1 MPVHSNGSVMLDY
14 TEDGTGETVVLI
26 HSSVSGNRQWRA
38 LVDALKERF
47 RVLAINLFGYGETT
61 PWPDARLQTLSDQA
75 ALVLSLCEGTQS
87 PIHIVGHSFGGSV
100 ALKAAS
106 MLGPR
111 VGRLV
116 LLEPNPF
123 YLLKQ
128 NGRTEAYEE
137 SRALRDY
144 VKKFGVI
151 GGWTKVAERFADY
164 WLGDGS
170 WASMPEKRRQAFAA
184 SVPPNFHEWDAV
196 MNEETTI
203 SAWKALEPKTLV
215 VSALGT
221 RRPIREIVD
230 LLAEACPHWSYAQIA
245 EGGHM
250 APLTRPELI
259 NPIVK
264 QFLEAPA

>member
-1 MPVHSNGSVMLDY
+1 MPVCSNGSITVDY

-61 PWPDARLQTLSDQA
+61 PWPGTRLQTLSDQA
-75 ALVLSLCEGTQS
+75 ALVLTLCEGTQS

-100 ALKAAS
+100 ALKAAT

-128 NGRTEAYEE
+128 HGRTEAYEE
-137 SRALRDY
+137 SRALRDH
-144 VKKFGVI
+144 VKKFGVS
-151 GGWTKVAERFADY
+151 GDWVKVAERFSDY

-170 WASMPEKRRQAFAA
+170 WAAMPEKRRQAFTT
-184 SVPPNFHEWDAV
+184 SLRPNFHEWDAV

-203 SAWKALEPKTLV
+203 AAWQALEAKTLV
-215 VSALGT
+215 VSASGT
-221 RRPIREIVD
+221 RRPIREIVE
-230 LLAEACPHWSYAQIA
+230 LLADACPHWTYAQIP

-250 APLTRPELI
+250 APLSRPELI

-264 QFLEAPA
+264 RFLETPA